1 MPIVAFVQVFVDHP
15 SYHRPGSLYG
25 DNFGAFGDNQV
36 NYTATVSSLFYR
48 QNLCHINWLA
58 ALYMQFRY
66 TLLCYA
72 ACEAPLILELGGYI
86 YGQNCMFVVNDWHAS
101 LVPVYVYML
110 LLSLHFFYAF
120 SIFVLKLQIGI
131 WSLKLVN
138 WIFPG
143 ISSTNHFWI

>member
-1 MPIVAFVQVFVDHP
+1 
-15 SYHRPGSLYG
+15 LYG

-36 NYTATVSSLFYR
+36 IHCYAELTIWSSRKLY
-48 QNLCHINWLA
+48 HINWLA

-86 YGQNCMFVVNDWHAS
+86 YGQSCMFVVNDWHAS

-110 LLSLHFFYAF
+110 LLSLHFFKWFSHFRSYAYE
-120 SIFVLKLQIGI
+120 V
-131 WSLKLVN
+131 
-138 WIFPG
+138 
-143 ISSTNHFWI
+143 